1 MSCESIRVLASS
13 IPSELELVLL
23 VAHEGRRRNY
33 LNDYVANVV
42 QTTARIL
49 EHITNHSLLLA
60 NKLQCYD

>member
-60 NKLQCYD
+60 NKLQCYV